1 MEETMNSDNGAED
14 VRSMW
19 QEQTCA
25 PFQMTPVELRR
36 KMTRLERQLLIRD
49 SIVYCCCVVEIA
61 AFGWMLIEFP
71 QWVLRVGS
79 LLVIFGMAF
88 LIAQI
93 VLDQRKRRLGR
104 TEASGLGTTN
114 SLAFYRDELARQRDF
129 HRGIWLWSRIGA
141 LFPALLVFGFAA
153 VIALPYPANLP
164 GYVVLGVALLML
176 PLAIWL
182 NHAKSRNYQ
191 CRINAVN
198 KIMKA
203 QS

>member
-1 MEETMNSDNGAED
+1 MTSDNGAEE

-19 QEQTCA
+19 QEQPCA
-25 PFQMTPVELRR
+25 PFQMTPPELRR
-36 KMTRLERQLLIRD
+36 KMTRLQRQLLIRD
-49 SIVYCCCVVEIA
+49 SIVYCCCLVEIA
-61 AFGWMLIEFP
+61 AFGWMLIALP
-71 QWVLRVGS
+71 QWMLRIGS
-79 LLVIFGMAF
+79 ILVIFGMAF

-93 VLDQRKRRLGR
+93 VLDQRKRKLAR

-164 GYVVLGVALLML
+164 GYVVLGVTLLML
-176 PLAIWL
+176 PLAICL
-182 NHAKSRNYQ
+182 NHIRSRNYQ
-191 CRINAVN
+191 CRINAVS

-203 QS
+203 QD

>member
-1 MEETMNSDNGAED
+1 MTSDNSAED
-14 VRSMW
+14 VCSIW
-19 QEQTCA
+19 QEQPCA
-25 PFQMTPVELRR
+25 PFLMTPAELRR

-49 SIVYCCCVVEIA
+49 SIVYCCGLVEMA
-61 AFGWMLIEFP
+61 AFSYMLIEFP
-71 QWVLRVGS
+71 RLMMRVGS

-93 VLDQRKRRLGR
+93 LFDRRKRKVARN
-104 TEASGLGTTN
+104 EATGLGTTN

-129 HRGIWLWSRIGA
+129 HRGVWLWSRIGA

-164 GYVVLGVALLML
+164 GYVVVGVALLML
-176 PLAIWL
+176 PLAIRL
-182 NHAKSRNYQ
+182 NHVRSRNYQ
-191 CRINAVN
+191 CRINALN

-203 QS
+203 QN